1 MRLNQLC
8 SLASSL
14 VVAGAIACGPGP
26 RPRDHAPRDEAPVTV
41 EARQSLREAFGEEDV
56 NVVGVTVDPN
66 TGARY
71 LLDADRGLF
80 ELTDSGVSLVVDLSV
95 LVPSDRALSSAFTD
109 VAALGG
115 NRFAMTAAN
124 DGFLL
129 DLEQET
135 FESYFCYVPG
145 EIVDEFAPM
154 PIVQLTR
161 SLTYDPKSN
170 LLFAQPQTFGNDT
183 TGEVLRSQIGQFL
196 LSGGEGFGWMEI
208 EDTEFL
214 AGGIAT
220 MEGNRLVLGKG
231 SKLHPYGMTE
241 LAFDDPIDLSAHG
254 ITAIDAMVRIPE
266 TNRLLVVDAIS
277 DELVEITLR

>member
-1 MRLNQLC
+1 MRLNYRC
-8 SLASSL
+8 SLASSCL
-14 VVAGAIACGPGP
+14 VAGAIACGPAP
-26 RPRDHAPRDEAPVTV
+26 HPRDQTPRDPDPVTV
-41 EARQSLREAFGEEDV
+41 ESRTSLRAAFGEEDV

-71 LLDADRGLF
+71 VMDADRGLF
-80 ELTDSGVSLVVDLSV
+80 ELTGGGVELIADLDM
-95 LVPSDRALSSAFTD
+95 LVPSDRALSSPFTD
-109 VAALGG
+109 VAALGDG
-115 NRFAMTAAN
+115 KFAMTAAN

-129 DLEQET
+129 DLDQQT

-145 EIVDEFAPM
+145 EIIDEYAPM

-161 SLTYDPKSN
+161 SLTYDPESR

-196 LSGGEGFGWMEI
+196 PSGGEGFGWMEI
-208 EDTEFL
+208 EDTDFL

-220 MEGNRLVLGKG
+220 AEGQTLLLGKG
-231 SKLHPYGMTE
+231 SKLYPYEMNA
-241 LAFDDPIDLSAHG
+241 LSFDEAIDLAEYG
-254 ITAIDAMVRIPE
+254 IAAIDGMVRIPG
-266 TNRLLVVDAIS
+266 TDRMLIVDALS